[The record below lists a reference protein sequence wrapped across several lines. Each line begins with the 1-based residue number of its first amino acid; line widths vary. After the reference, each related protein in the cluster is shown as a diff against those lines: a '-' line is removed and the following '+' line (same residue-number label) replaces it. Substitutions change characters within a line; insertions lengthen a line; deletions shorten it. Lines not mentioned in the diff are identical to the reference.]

1 MHGLPPTPAAYDA
14 GDLGDLVPALEPKR
28 RIQWNN
34 LAVDELEF
42 MLASLGHCSSLVKV
56 TGNYSDLLMSH
67 SSWFTY
73 R

>member
-1 MHGLPPTPAAYDA
+1 MASPLTPGAYNA
-14 GDLGDLVPALEPKR
+14 GDLGDLLPALEPKR
-28 RIQWNN
+28 RVQWNN
-34 LAVDELEF
+34 LAADELEL
-42 MLASLGHCSSLVKV
+42 MLASMGHCSSLVKV